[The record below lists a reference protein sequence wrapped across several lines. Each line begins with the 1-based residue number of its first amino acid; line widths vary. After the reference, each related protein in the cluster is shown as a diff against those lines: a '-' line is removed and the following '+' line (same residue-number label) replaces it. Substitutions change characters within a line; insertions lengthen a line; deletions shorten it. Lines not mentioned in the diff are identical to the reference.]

1 MVFNIGDIV
10 FDTLKEATSGKVGV
24 YPIIQTDEKGK
35 LPFIAYRRS
44 GYDPAYTKDLYSK
57 IDTYYY
63 SIAVVSDVYKE
74 GVDLADNIIN
84 ALIALTG
91 KEVDGKHIQGVQLTN
106 AVETAGEDVLFVQDL
121 DFMIKITR

>member
-1 MVFNIGDIV
+1 MVFELGDIIY
-10 FDTLKEATSGKVGV
+10 DTLTEATSGTVGV
-24 YPIIQTDEKGK
+24 YPVIQTNENGK

-44 GYDPAYTKDLYSK
+44 GYEPSYTKDLYSK

-74 GVDLADNIIN
+74 GVEIADNIIN

-91 KEVDGKHIQGVQLTN
+91 QEVDGKHIQGVQITN
-106 AVETAGEDVLFVQDL
+106 ATEAAGEDVLFVQDL